1 MKLRL
6 KYIVEDVDRHGNVRV
21 YVRRNG
27 QKTRL
32 RAEIGSPEFVVEY
45 RAALAELEGKREGE
59 RERVMAVAS
68 QGSLRWLVEKYY
80 GCAEF
85 KQLEERTRRVRRG
98 ILDRLCEAAS
108 KPGGTPHGQKP
119 FARMESRHVRAMRDD
134 RVETPEAANNLVKAL
149 RQVFGWAVAVG
160 LARGNPTLGVPRLQS
175 GSEGFHTWSVKEVE
189 QFRAHHPIGSKARL
203 ALELL
208 LFTGVRRSDAVG
220 LGPQMERDGRI
231 VWTEVKGRKR
241 VVKERELPVLP
252 ELRVVLD
259 ASQSGHLAYLV
270 TEFGKP
276 FTANGFGNWFRK
288 RCNEADLPHCSAHGL
303 RKAGATIAAENGATE
318 HQLMAIYGWESP
330 KQAALYTKKAN
341 RKRMAASAMHLLVPA
356 ERNEDQS
363 VPPTA
368 RKKAGGTNPSKKP
381 L

>member
-6 KYIVEDVDRHGNVRV
+6 KYVVEDVDRHGNVRV

-45 RAALAELEGKREGE
+45 RAALAELEGKGE
-59 RERVMAVAS
+59 RERVMAVALP
-68 QGSLRWLVEKYY
+68 GSLRWLVEKYY

-98 ILDRLCEAAS
+98 ILDRLCEATA

-119 FARMESRHVRAMRDD
+119 FARMEPRHVRAMRDD

-149 RQVFGWAVAVG
+149 RQVFNWAVAIG
-160 LARGNPTLGVPRLQS
+160 LARTNPTLGVPRLQS
-175 GSEGFHTWSVKEVE
+175 GSDGFHTWSVEEVE
-189 QFRAHHPIGSKARL
+189 QFRAHHLLGSKARL

-208 LFTGVRRSDAVG
+208 LFTGVRRSDVVG
-220 LGPQMERDGRI
+220 LGPQMERDGRLL
-231 VWTEVKGRKR
+231 WTETKGRSR
-241 VVKERELPVLP
+241 LVKQRELPILP
-252 ELRVVLD
+252 ELRAVLD
-259 ASQSGHLAYLV
+259 ATQSGHLAYLV

-288 RCNEADLPHCSAHGL
+288 RCNEAGLPHCSAHGL

-330 KQAALYTKKAN
+330 KQAALYTRKAN
-341 RKRMAASAMHLLVPA
+341 RKRLAASAMHLLVPA

-381 L
+381 

>member
-1 MKLRL
+1 MCSRL
-6 KYIVEDVDRHGNVRV
+6 FAQPWEV
-21 YVRRNG
+21 
-27 QKTRL
+27 T
-32 RAEIGSPEFVVEY
+32 S
-45 RAALAELEGKREGE
+45 AALGN
-59 RERVMAVAS
+59 
-68 QGSLRWLVEKYY
+68 
-80 GCAEF
+80 
-85 KQLEERTRRVRRG
+85 
-98 ILDRLCEAAS
+98 D
-108 KPGGTPHGQKP
+108 
-119 FARMESRHVRAMRDD
+119 
-134 RVETPEAANNLVKAL
+134 
-149 RQVFGWAVAVG
+149 
-160 LARGNPTLGVPRLQS
+160 ARGQ
-175 GSEGFHTWSVKEVE
+175 
-189 QFRAHHPIGSKARL
+189 
-203 ALELL
+203 
-208 LFTGVRRSDAVG
+208 DAVG
-220 LGPQMERDGRI
+220 LGPQMERDDRL

-288 RCNEADLPHCSAHGL
+288 RCNEAGLPHCSAHGL

-368 RKKAGGTNPSKKP
+368 RKKAGGTNPAKKP
-381 L
+381 